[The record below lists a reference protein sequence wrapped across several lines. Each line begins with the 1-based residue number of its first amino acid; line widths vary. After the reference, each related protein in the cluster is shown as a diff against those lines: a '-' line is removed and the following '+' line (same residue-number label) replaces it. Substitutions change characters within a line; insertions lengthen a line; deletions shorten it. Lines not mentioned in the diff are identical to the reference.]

1 MGNNVTF
8 VMVENNFEKDKVI
21 KSENLDFCVETM
33 GYNSQSSKK
42 RILKFLK
49 GLGDRLEN
57 EELFLDSEETVLTRK
72 YFANYISENY
82 SDYVF
87 NHIFDEKE

>member
-1 MGNNVTF
+1 MSDITF
-8 VMVENNFEKDKVI
+8 AMVEDNFEKDKII

-49 GLGDRLEN
+49 GLGERLEN
-57 EELFLDSEETVLTRK
+57 EELFLDNDKTVFTRK

-87 NHIFDEKE
+87 NHVFEEDN